1 MEIREQTL
9 SKIDDFLALSGM
21 SDRGFS
27 LLVVKDHNWMG
38 RLRKGKGVS
47 LTSIEKA
54 EAYIAEHIHEFVAS
68 DTEPA

>member
-1 MEIREQTL
+1 MDIREQTL
-9 SKIDDFLALSGM
+9 SKIDDFLALSGL

-27 LLVVKDHNWMG
+27 LLVVNDHNWMG

-54 EAYIAEHIHEFVAS
+54 EAYIAEHIHEFIAS